1 MPERPKGV
9 GRNGSKR
16 AMRALTFLAIT
27 LVVSVAAAQHARFS
41 APADARPARRAA
53 LGDRPL
59 LDCTEHGVW
68 RAPEGWTTG
77 AVRRETFAIAPDGT
91 AVLLRVQARPRLR
104 TDDDFVQQV
113 RAVLG
118 AWVEGASE
126 GELTSEARTR
136 WSTTRRLSGS
146 AAGVTWV
153 AEATRSSHF
162 HLRIRASTAHDAAM
176 DAAIGSWAML
186 TSHACQCGTD
196 CDRRPRE

>member
-1 MPERPKGV
+1 
-9 GRNGSKR
+9 
-16 AMRALTFLAIT
+16 MRLLPF
-27 LVVSVAAAQHARFS
+27 VSVIVFASLAVAQSAHFAA
-41 APADARPARRAA
+41 PDDARPARRATI
-53 LGDRPL
+53 GGRPL
-59 LDCTEHGVW
+59 LDCTAHGVW

-118 AWVEGASE
+118 AWVDGASE
-126 GELTSEARTR
+126 GELTSEGRSR
-136 WSTTRRLSGS
+136 WSTTRRLSGT

-162 HLRIRASTAHDAAM
+162 HVRIRASTAHDEAM

-196 CDRRPRE
+196 CDRPRRE